1 MFSASKRNKGRQKR
15 PFVQAT
21 AELAARIKL
30 ILILAP
36 ILLCFQILAAAA
48 APFSLAHENP
58 AFFARH
64 PGQTLKNTPL
74 APDLFRGAD
83 FLLPP
88 PVIFVPEQPEAKEIP
103 PVWRSLTQK
112 LIADGFDERYIANT
126 YYALGEC
133 YSAAPMGNKI
143 LELYRIKLRRGKA
156 AEDPDEV
163 KMNLAGALPGIS
175 PGVLTMANMDS
186 ARKFM
191 AEHKAELQ
199 TMQEAYGVE
208 PEIAAAIILVETG
221 FGTFLGNAP
230 ALQTLSSMA
239 ACRDP
244 EEMRPYL
251 KEYTFNAATVA
262 WLSEIMPRRADWAYT
277 ELKALLA
284 YGEKHKLD
292 LMNIPGS
299 AYGAVGLCQ
308 FMPSNIEAYGV
319 DATAKGWADLFTVPD
334 ALRSLANYLKEH
346 GWSSKLS
353 AEKKH
358 EIIMR
363 YNKSRRYANTIITVA
378 DYLKTPPG
386 TPLPAKAFRAAT
398 YKYKAPK
405 TPVKPRP
412 PQRPGL
418 YYGDVPL
425 L

>member
-1 MFSASKRNKGRQKR
+1 MFSASKKNKGRQKR
-15 PFVQAT
+15 PFIQVNT
-21 AELAARIKL
+21 RLAARMRL
-30 ILILAP
+30 IFTLTAIFLY
-36 ILLCFQILAAAA
+36 LQIIPAAA

-58 AFFARH
+58 AFLAH
-64 PGQTLKNTPL
+64 PPGRALNNTPP
-74 APDLFRGAD
+74 APDLFRSTEL
-83 FLLPP
+83 LLPP
-88 PVIFVPEQPEAKEIP
+88 PVLFTPEQPEVKEIP
-103 PVWRSLTQK
+103 PVWQSLTKK
-112 LIADGFDERYIANT
+112 LIEDGFDQDYITNT

-143 LELYRIKLRRGKA
+143 LELYRIKLRRGKVK
-156 AEDPDEV
+156 EDPDEV
-163 KMNLAGALPGIS
+163 KMDIAGALPGIS
-175 PGVLTMANMDS
+175 PGVLTMANMNS

-199 TMQEAYGVE
+199 TMQETYGVE
-208 PEIAAAIILVETG
+208 PEIAVAIILVETG
-221 FGTFLGNAP
+221 FGTFLGNDP

-251 KEYTFNAATVA
+251 KEYAFNESTVS
-262 WLSEIMPRRADWAYT
+262 WLSEIMPRRADWAYA

-299 AYGAVGLCQ
+299 VYGAVGLCQ

-319 DATAKGWADLFTVPD
+319 DATDKGWTDLFTVPD
-334 ALRSLANYLKEH
+334 ALSSLANYLKEH
-346 GWSSKLS
+346 GWTSKLS

-405 TPVKPRP
+405 TPVKPRA

-425 L
+425 F